1 VADDEMIGA
10 FAVEAQSLAAGLTAV
25 RAADF
30 GQASRCPPWTV
41 GELLRH
47 VATGAGR
54 VCGMLAEPEPPA
66 FGPVSAAD
74 YYRADRRFSAATNAD
89 RIAAAQRDASG
100 AGPDELRA
108 AFDRAWR
115 SAAADAGA
123 APPGRRVRTR
133 HGDTMLLTAFMRTRV
148 LELAVHGLDLAA
160 GTGQQPWLTGA
171 AAGVVEELMLPA
183 GHPAALRDALGWDR
197 ATLIAKAT
205 GRSPLTAAERRV
217 VQGTGLHWLALG

>member
-1 VADDEMIGA
+1 VADDEVIGA
-10 FAVEAQSLAAGLTAV
+10 FVGEAQSLAAGLAGVPAGT
-25 RAADF
+25 F
-30 GQASRCPPWTV
+30 SQASRCPPWTV

-54 VCGMLAEPEPPA
+54 VCGMLAQPEPPA
-66 FGPVSAAD
+66 FGLVSAAD

-89 RIAAAQRDASG
+89 RIAAARRDAAG
-100 AGPDELRA
+100 AGPDDLRA

-115 SAAADAGA
+115 AAAADAGA
-123 APPGRRVRTR
+123 APAGRRVRTR
-133 HGDTMLLTAFMRTRV
+133 HGDTMLVTAFLRTRV

-160 GTGQQPWLTGA
+160 GTGQEPWLTGA

-183 GHPAALRDALGWDR
+183 GDPAALRRALGWDR

-205 GRSPLTAAERRV
+205 GRSPVTAPERQAV
-217 VQGTGLHWLALG
+217 DSAGLRWLALG